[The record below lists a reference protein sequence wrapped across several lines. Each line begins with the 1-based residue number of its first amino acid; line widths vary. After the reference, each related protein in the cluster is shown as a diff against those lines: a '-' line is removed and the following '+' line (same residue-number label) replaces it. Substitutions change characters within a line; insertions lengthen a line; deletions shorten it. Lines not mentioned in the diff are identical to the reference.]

1 MSAQWTAEI
10 VGKMH
15 VHNISQSE
23 IAAHLGFSREYT
35 NAVLNGKRT
44 PANAEQTFRKAVEEL
59 IAQKSST

>member
-35 NAVLNGKRT
+35 NAVLNGKRNPKT
-44 PANAEQTFRKAVEEL
+44 AEVVFRKAIDEL
-59 IAQKSST
+59 IAEKSIT